1 MQIQIKAGR
10 LQMGAEALE
19 EISRALKREAEE
31 ILSARRTLERQSVFS
46 HELRQLRSIEAS
58 IEEDE
63 RRLER
68 LSYGLTRIDSLY
80 QQAERSALEPMVPAR
95 ISRAARTV
103 PPISTPRPVRAC
115 TVPLLYTSQLMIQS
129 AKTSCSA

>member
-1 MQIQIKAGR
+1 MQIQIEAGR

-19 EISRALKREAEE
+19 EISRALKRESEE

-80 QQAERSALEPMVPAR
+80 QQAECSALERFETGWFLNTPAEAEELELSGFIHR
-95 ISRAARTV
+95 SAAVLFR
-103 PPISTPRPVRAC
+103 R
-115 TVPLLYTSQLMIQS
+115 
-129 AKTSCSA
+129 

>member
-19 EISRALKREAEE
+19 EISRALKRETEE

-80 QQAERSALEPMVPAR
+80 QQAERSALERFEAGWFLNTPAEAKELELSGFIHR
-95 ISRAARTV
+95 SAAVLFR
-103 PPISTPRPVRAC
+103 R
-115 TVPLLYTSQLMIQS
+115 
-129 AKTSCSA
+129 